1 MKKSLFA
8 TAVVAPSLKV
18 ASVSKF
24 AVLAAAA
31 YFTIREIVE
40 PAFVLVKVVA
50 AAPVAC
56 AVVRVIAPAV
66 SDPRVALEV
75 PKDDGV
81 IPFIRVD
88 AESVATFE
96 LTVTLTR

>member
-1 MKKSLFA
+1 MKKSLLE
-8 TAVVAPSLKV
+8 TVVIAPSLKA

-24 AVLAAAA
+24 AVLAPDA
-31 YFTIREIVE
+31 YLTIREIVE
-40 PAFVLVKVVA
+40 PASVLVKVVA

-66 SDPRVALEV
+66 SDPRVTFGV
-75 PKDDGV
+75 P
-81 IPFIRVD
+81 RVVVMPLID
-88 AESVATFE
+88 AAESVATFE